1 MAQTATL
8 HGARLVEYLH
18 DLAAKPLSSDLAAY
32 VRRALLDTAGCGV
45 YGADQP
51 WTRILADAAPQE
63 VGNATVLGR
72 KSKRRPATA
81 ALINGTAAH
90 GFELD
95 DFIVGSFT
103 HAGAPVISAA
113 LATAEDVGAEGWRLL
128 SGILAG
134 YELMGRI
141 GRAMGKARSDRGL
154 HYTGQLGAV
163 GAAMAAGTIRE
174 LKLDALH
181 STIGIAASMG
191 GGIKAFT
198 QGTGGMVKRLHAGR
212 AAEAGVFAAELSARG
227 FTGPRDGIDG
237 AFGMIPAI
245 GGEDADPS
253 RLSHALGNV
262 FMIHSNWTKLY
273 PCCAAL
279 HAACQGIEDL
289 RTENGLTLDDIAQVT
304 LGGCDRMATQN
315 GGRVIEDT
323 MAAQYS
329 GPFSGA
335 LSLLGSA
342 MDPAGYDPEKIR
354 DPRFRSAMDRIE
366 MVFDSE
372 ADAAYPDAF
381 AARIALRLNDGR
393 KLERFIT
400 HPKGTAQAGVGDA
413 DIEAKFRHLT
423 GGILQPQ
430 AVEEVV
436 AAVRAIEQAKGIGP
450 LGAALSRCVSNGAAI
465 AAE

>member
-1 MAQTATL
+1 MAQAATL

-18 DLAAKPLSSDLAAY
+18 DLAAEPLPADLAAY
-32 VRRALLDTAGCGV
+32 VRRALLDTVGCCV

-51 WTRILADAAPQE
+51 WTRILAETASQDGGSAS
-63 VGNATVLGR
+63 VLGR
-72 KSKRRPATA
+72 GTKRRPATA

-113 LATAEDVGAEGWRLL
+113 LATAEDVDAPGWRLL

-134 YELMGRI
+134 YELMGRV

-163 GAAMAAGTIRE
+163 GAAIAAGTIRG
-174 LKLDALH
+174 LGLDALH
-181 STIGIAASMG
+181 STVGIAASMG

-212 AAEAGVFAAELSARG
+212 AAEAGAFAAELSARG
-227 FTGPRDGIDG
+227 FTGPKDGLDG

-253 RLSHALGNV
+253 RLTLGLGDV

-289 RTENGLTLDDIAQVT
+289 RAENGLALADIARVT
-304 LGGCDRMATQN
+304 LGGSERMATQN

-342 MDPAGYDPEKIR
+342 MDPSGYEPGRVNDPQ
-354 DPRFRSAMDRIE
+354 FRGAMDRID
-366 MVFDSE
+366 MVFDPE

-381 AARIALRLNDGR
+381 AARITLRLTDGR
-393 KLERFIT
+393 DVERFIE
-400 HPKGTAQAGVGDA
+400 HPKGTAQAGVSDA

-423 GGILQPQ
+423 GAILQPD
-430 AVEEVV
+430 AVEDAV
-436 AAVRAIEQAKGIGP
+436 AAVREIERADGVGP
-450 LGAALSRCVSNGAAI
+450 LCAALSRRRPQGATM